1 VPNFDRFRVL
11 LGLGIAG
18 LIALIVFI
26 ILATSVLP
34 KAKIAI
40 TTTSEPVSANFDL
53 TANSSASLDPVKS
66 TIPAKLESSDQT
78 GSQQVTATGQQN
90 NGNKGTGSVTMT
102 NCGASSAT
110 VPAGSGVS
118 QNGLTYITQSSVSLD
133 SGNFDSHGNCKSS
146 GSHVGSTN
154 ITATQAGSKYNTSL
168 SGATVAGF
176 SSSLTASGSTS
187 GGTDNIVTV
196 LSQHD
201 VDTAKD
207 KLVSGSS
214 GDQFT
219 KDFEKKLAD
228 QGEYVLTS
236 TLKVGEANITS
247 SPSVGQPASTA
258 NVSIKAT
265 YTVLTVKKDDL
276 SQIIEAK
283 TASQIDK
290 TKQKLNGNFLND
302 ATITVKSQSSP
313 STAVLG
319 VNENT
324 TAVPIINI
332 ASVKKQAEGNKVGDI
347 KSAIGN
353 WAGVKDVDVKLSP
366 FWVSKVPKK
375 DGKVTVILK
384 EVKVS
389 SNNSSEP

>member
-1 VPNFDRFRVL
+1 
-11 LGLGIAG
+11 
-18 LIALIVFI
+18 
-26 ILATSVLP
+26 
-34 KAKIAI
+34 
-40 TTTSEPVSANFDL
+40 L

-90 NGNKGTGSVTMT
+90 NGDKATGSISMAAQKCSGSG
-102 NCGASSAT
+102 NPSD
-110 VPAGSGVS
+110 VPAGTGVATGGVS
-118 QNGLTYITQSSVSLD
+118 FITQNNTSFHFSSISN
-133 SGNFDSHGNCKSS
+133 GCANFTSNE
-146 GSHVGSTN
+146 STS
-154 ITATQAGSKYNTSL
+154 ITAQAPGSKYNV
-168 SGATVAGF
+168 SGATF
-176 SSSLTASGSTS
+176 SVSGRSDVSATGSTS

-228 QGEYVLTS
+228 QGEYVLAS
-236 TLKVGEANITS
+236 TLKAGDPNITA
-247 SPSVGQPASTA
+247 SPAVGQPASTA
-258 NVSIKAT
+258 NVSIKVT
-265 YTVLTVKKDDL
+265 YSVLTVKKDDL
-276 SQIIEAK
+276 SQIIQAK